1 MDTRTQAVEKSISAQ
16 FGVVGIDA
24 SDDGIVKKVPL
35 EFIDTHNYWS
45 ILVVKELFKAMQ
57 NGTPYVT
64 LSVKVQTCEEPQ
76 K

>member
-1 MDTRTQAVEKSISAQ
+1 MDTRTQAVEKCISAQ

-24 SDDGIVKKVPL
+24 SDDGIVKKVTL

-64 LSVKVQTCEEPQ
+64 LTVKAQ
-76 K
+76 